1 MALVFVSAVGAYASK
16 DAQVSKT
23 WPFSIEASKSRTA
36 RAAISWI
43 SWGDIAPQ
51 AKSSRRSA
59 ASWLSLVKL
68 PACSLAVALAMRC
81 LIPPIFLRL
90 GKRSMARLGESV
102 KQVLFI
108 CSNNA
113 QCGKISVFC
122 SIDKPMQQLTNPAP
136 FRSKVTFVCVYE
148 ELCASQCS
156 TQHQGNSIC
165 LSGCLSG
172 YLSGCLSRCA
182 QLPSVCLSKGPQRVC
197 LSRLSNV
204 LRRIHGCA

>member
-1 MALVFVSAVGAYASK
+1 MALVFVSAVGAYANEQAGNFTNES
-16 DAQVSKT
+16 QL
-23 WPFSIEASKSRTA
+23 
-36 RAAISWI
+36 AALLLELFA
-43 SWGDIAPQ
+43 WGAMSPQLIQEIA
-51 AKSSRRSA
+51 ALAVRD
-59 ASWLSLVKL
+59 LV
-68 PACSLAVALAMRC
+68 VALAMRC